1 MELVV
6 ESSDEE
12 EDLRRQLKTLQ
23 EELRTINMSDEFAK
37 YAKTERKIN
46 RLKDEITKYC
56 KYTYE
61 YMSYAVVS

>member
-1 MELVV
+1 M

-23 EELRTINMSDEFAK
+23 AELRTINMSDEFAK

-56 KYTYE
+56 K
-61 YMSYAVVS
+61 